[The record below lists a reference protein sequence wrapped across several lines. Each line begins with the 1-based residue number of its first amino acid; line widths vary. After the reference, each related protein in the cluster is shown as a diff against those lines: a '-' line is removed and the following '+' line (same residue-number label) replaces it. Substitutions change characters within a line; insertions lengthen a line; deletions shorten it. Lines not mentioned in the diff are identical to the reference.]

1 MIELSDD
8 QMSVAYG
15 GVIPLLTIGYY
26 AARGAVALYALYEA
40 GKYAGN
46 QVYK

>member
-8 QMSVAYG
+8 QISSASG
-15 GVIPLLTIGYY
+15 GALPLLTIGYY

-40 GKYAGN
+40 GKYVGN
-46 QVYK
+46 HVYK